1 MYKKTILSALLI
13 FLALLAQAQNK
24 NSDDERERDVTL
36 LVHSSYGNQPVDSI
50 IIKNFYDLAL
60 TSGKAYEWLDTLSNK
75 IGARLSGSKEAAQ
88 AVDWGEKLF
97 RSLNVNVI
105 KQECMVPHWYRGNTK
120 EQATIFSSYPRK
132 NNIIGVPICALGGS
146 IATPANGIS
155 AKVIEIK
162 NFEELEKL
170 GRKNIEGKIVFYN
183 RPMDATQI
191 NTFSAYGNAVDQRW
205 AGAMKAAPYGAVGV
219 VVRSMSLSVDDYPH
233 TGSMG
238 YNDTIPKI
246 PACAISTRGA
256 NLLSELLQKDPETK
270 FLFKQACKTLPD
282 EKSYNV
288 IGEIKGTEHPEEI
301 IVVGGHL
308 DSWDLGDGA
317 VDDGAGIVQSAEV
330 LNLFNALGIKPK
342 RTIRAV
348 MFMNEENGSK
358 GGEKYAE
365 LAKQNNEK
373 HIFAIES
380 DAGGTT
386 PRGFSFKGDSL
397 MIEKLLSWK
406 KLFEQYNLYTW
417 FRGYGGADIDHLE
430 KQCPVLS
437 GLSVDSQ
444 RYFDYHHAATD
455 TFDKINRREL
465 ELGAASMAALI
476 YLISEHGLK

>member
-1 MYKKTILSALLI
+1 MHKKII
-13 FLALLAQAQNK
+13 PCVLLAFLVSFSQAQNK
-24 NSDDERERDVTL
+24 ELEEEPVHDVAL
-36 LVHSSYGNQPVDSI
+36 LVNSSYGNHEMDSA
-50 IIKNFYDLAL
+50 IIKKFYNYAL
-60 TSGKAYEWLDTLSNK
+60 TSGNAYEWLDTLSNK
-75 IGARLSGSKEAAQ
+75 IGGRLSGSKEAAQ
-88 AVDWGEKLF
+88 AVTWGEKLF

-105 KQECMVPHWYRGNTK
+105 KQECMVPHWYRGK
-120 EQATIFSSYPRK
+120 EKEMGTIMSKSTGSYT
-132 NNIIGVPICALGGS
+132 GVSICALGGS
-146 IATPANGIS
+146 IATPNEGVS
-155 AKVIEIK
+155 GKVIEIK

-219 VVRSMSLSVDDYPH
+219 VVRSMTLAVDDNPH

-246 PACAISTRGA
+246 PACAISTKGA
-256 NLLSELLQKDPETK
+256 NLLSELLKKNPDLEFVFRMSCEK
-270 FLFKQACKTLPD
+270 LPD

-308 DSWDLGDGA
+308 DSWDLGKGA
-317 VDDGAGIVQSAEV
+317 FDDGAGVVQSAEV

-348 MFMNEENGSK
+348 MYMNEENGSK

-406 KLFEQYNLYTW
+406 KLFEPYNLYTW

-444 RYFDYHHAATD
+444 RYFDYHHAASD
-455 TFDKINRREL
+455 TFDKVNKREL

-476 YLISEHGLK
+476 HLISEYGLK